1 MWCNMDGI
9 SASRRRQKRQAFHS
23 LPLNSRLNYWQMSF
37 CLRNDALARRLYDL
51 MLHRERLQLLHIIH
65 CSVCGWLRQ
74 PQIYSGS
81 RSLVTPISTLQQFSN
96 GISIMKMLCKILVSY
111 SFEKF
116 EWMGLSGGLKRGA
129 SRKTQKIPEA
139 SPYAEGRSPKSCLAS
154 CVCWWVPKMSIQIK
168 LSGDINI

>member
-81 RSLVTPISTLQQFSN
+81 RSLVTPFRLYNNFLMVFPSW
-96 GISIMKMLCKILVSY
+96 KCCA
-111 SFEKF
+111 KF
-116 EWMGLSGGLKRGA
+116 LWAIHSRNLSGWVWVEVSKGEQAGKLKKFLKPPHTPKEEVRSHVWLLVYAGEC
-129 SRKTQKIPEA
+129 RKCRFK
-139 SPYAEGRSPKSCLAS
+139 
-154 CVCWWVPKMSIQIK
+154 
-168 LSGDINI
+168 